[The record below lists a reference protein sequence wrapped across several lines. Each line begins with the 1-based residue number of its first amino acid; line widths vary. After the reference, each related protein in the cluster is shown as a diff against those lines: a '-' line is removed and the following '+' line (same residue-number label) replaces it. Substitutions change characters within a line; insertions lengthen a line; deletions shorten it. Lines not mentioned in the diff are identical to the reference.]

1 MGLRLLIPPITSRTL
16 RATEVDMSD
25 ERPGAVRV
33 YGWQWGPDDQRRP
46 GLPWIGI
53 FLVVFGA
60 LLLLDRLVPA
70 YQVASSAFLLAIGL
84 VFLARWFVE
93 RGIGSLY
100 AGALITGLAAPGVLE
115 GLNLASGD
123 GLGTFCL
130 GLAFLFLAVVRY
142 TSSGGIGW
150 QAWVGA
156 ILTLYGWTRVATP
169 EIGQLILPILLVM
182 AGALLVLRGFGR

>member
-1 MGLRLLIPPITSRTL
+1 VSEQRQ
-16 RATEVDMSD
+16 
-25 ERPGAVRV
+25 PGAVRV

-60 LLLLDRLVPA
+60 LLLLDRLVPE
-70 YQVASSAFLLAIGL
+70 YQVASSAFLLAVGL

-100 AGALITGLAAPGVLE
+100 AGAIIIGLAAPGVLE

-130 GLAFLFLAVVRY
+130 GIAFLFLAVVRY
-142 TSSGGIGW
+142 ASSGGIGW
-150 QAWVGA
+150 QAWVGG
-156 ILTLYGWTRVATP
+156 ILTLYGLARVTTP
-169 EIGQLILPILLVM
+169 EIGQLVVP
-182 AGALLVLRGFGR
+182 ALLVILGVLLLVRGFGRTETRRL

>member
-1 MGLRLLIPPITSRTL
+1 VTEQD
-16 RATEVDMSD
+16 RA
-25 ERPGAVRV
+25 GAVRV

-46 GLPWIGI
+46 GLPWIGV

-60 LLLLDRLVPA
+60 LLLLDRLVPE
-70 YQVASSAFLLAIGL
+70 YQVASSAFLLAVGL
-84 VFLARWFVE
+84 VFLVRWFVE

-100 AGALITGLAAPGVLE
+100 AGALITGLALPGVLE

-130 GLAFLFLAVVRY
+130 GLAFLFLAAVRY
-142 TSSGGIGW
+142 TSSGGVGW

-169 EIGQLILPILLVM
+169 EIGQLILPILLVI
-182 AGALLVLRGFGR
+182 AGILLVLRGFGGR

>member
-1 MGLRLLIPPITSRTL
+1 VS
-16 RATEVDMSD
+16 EQD
-25 ERPGAVRV
+25 RPGAVRV
-33 YGWQWGPDDQRRP
+33 YGWQWGPDDQRCP

-60 LLLLDRLVPA
+60 LLLLDRLVPE
-70 YQVASSAFLLAIGL
+70 YQLASSAFLLAVGL

-100 AGALITGLAAPGVLE
+100 AGALITGLAAPGVLQE
-115 GLNLASGD
+115 LNLASGD

-130 GLAFLFLAVVRY
+130 GVAFLFLALVRY

-150 QAWVGA
+150 QAWVGG
-156 ILTLYGWTRVATP
+156 ILTLYGLARVTTP
-169 EIGQLILPILLVM
+169 EIGQLVVPTLLVIL
-182 AGALLVLRGFGR
+182 GVLLLLRGFGRTEPGRF

>member
-1 MGLRLLIPPITSRTL
+1 VS
-16 RATEVDMSD
+16 EQD
-25 ERPGAVRV
+25 RPGVVRV

-60 LLLLDRLVPA
+60 LLLLDRLVPE
-70 YQVASSAFLLAIGL
+70 YQVASSAFLLAVGL
-84 VFLARWFVE
+84 VFLGRWFVE

-130 GLAFLFLAVVRY
+130 GVAFLFLALVRY

-150 QAWVGA
+150 QAWVGG
-156 ILTLYGWTRVATP
+156 ILTLYGLARVSTP
-169 EIGQLILPILLVM
+169 EIGQLVVPIYLVILGVLL
-182 AGALLVLRGFGR
+182 LLRGFGRTRPDVL